1 MHVMTEK
8 KLSVF
13 KVQPSKHGAKNGF
26 ILVHGMS
33 YVHVSGPLLHVEIDP
48 TPQCSNRPYVKKS
61 NSITCMESIMAYYG
75 EKIEIAVEKRGTLML
90 LRCYIDDGQV
100 QNSSITRRR
109 TSKSSKVQK
118 LLFSKEQSMGSILG
132 HLENSHKYLKHLAMA
147 ACFMSLSIRIS
158 SQFETFAHTSTVVV
172 KH

>member
-75 EKIEIAVEKRGTLML
+75 EKIEIAVEKRETLL
-90 LRCYIDDGQV
+90 QH
-100 QNSSITRRR
+100 RRR
-109 TSKSSKVQK
+109 SSLEFIYHQANSTSKSSKVQK
-118 LLFSKEQSMGSILG
+118 VLFSKEQSMGSILG
-132 HLENSHKYLKHLAMA
+132 HLENSLKYLKHLAMA